1 MAINRLKRAFGLLS
15 PRKYNFCIWSQY
27 QCLFSQNVYEQRYE
41 SKVQTR
47 YLQNGAYARLKNI
60 QLGYTFPTQI
70 INKLHMQK
78 LRVYVSAE
86 NVLTITSLP
95 SGFDPET
102 TYSSY
107 SDGNSGKLIRYKQL
121 EGGNLAA
128 SKIRNLE
135 CPSYEICLIDYGCGK
150 FNRKYILWSN
160 ILDLRSRGINIAR
173 TARRLGVSR
182 NTVRH
187 LQSLS
192 LEEVLQHKERHYK
205 LHAYEQ
211 AVASLL
217 TSFPP
222 FPAAA
227 LATTCGNIIRTFRTS
242 ARRPSTIM
250 SSSSG
255 RSTIF
260 LRPDNH
266 RSHSPKEWEPGPSY
280 T

>member
-1 MAINRLKRAFGLLS
+1 MDAAN
-15 PRKYNFCIWSQY
+15 
-27 QCLFSQNVYEQRYE
+27 
-41 SKVQTR
+41 
-47 YLQNGAYARLKNI
+47 
-60 QLGYTFPTQI
+60 
-70 INKLHMQK
+70 
-78 LRVYVSAE
+78 
-86 NVLTITSLP
+86 LT
-95 SGFDPET
+95 E
-102 TYSSY
+102 
-107 SDGNSGKLIRYKQL
+107 
-121 EGGNLAA
+121 
-128 SKIRNLE
+128 
-135 CPSYEICLIDYGCGK
+135 
-150 FNRKYILWSN
+150 KYILWSN

-217 TSFPP
+217 TSFPSISSSRIGDYLREHYP
-222 FPAAA
+222 DFPHA
-227 LATTCGNIIRTFRTS
+227 

>member
-1 MAINRLKRAFGLLS
+1 MRPTFGYWRGPVWFNQVYFGITGLKRYGYVEEADLLTRKFMAHAQGLMTDGPIHENYNPLTGEVLNAPNFG
-15 PRKYNFCIWSQY
+15 WSSALI
-27 QCLFSQNVYEQRYE
+27 CDCCW
-41 SKVQTR
+41 
-47 YLQNGAYARLKNI
+47 
-60 QLGYTFPTQI
+60 
-70 INKLHMQK
+70 IND
-78 LRVYVSAE
+78 
-86 NVLTITSLP
+86 
-95 SGFDPET
+95 SG
-102 TYSSY
+102 
-107 SDGNSGKLIRYKQL
+107 

-135 CPSYEICLIDYGCGK
+135 CPNYEICLIDYGCGK

>member
-1 MAINRLKRAFGLLS
+1 MFGGWDAALVNQDYEINWLISPQYEGVTKRFTEKLAGVVLGGKVGFIDIYNRFIIKPQFENADDIHGFNLGLS
-15 PRKYNFCIWSQY
+15 A
-27 QCLFSQNVYEQRYE
+27 V
-41 SKVQTR
+41 
-47 YLQNGAYARLKNI
+47 KN
-60 QLGYTFPTQI
+60 
-70 INKLHMQK
+70 
-78 LRVYVSAE
+78 
-86 NVLTITSLP
+86 
-95 SGFDPET
+95 
-102 TYSSY
+102 
-107 SDGNSGKLIRYKQL
+107 